1 MEQNKIN
8 WKVRFKNKVWLTSFI
23 ALIVSFVFTLLA
35 IFDVYPKVTQ
45 NTILHIVNQL
55 LEFLALIGVIVD
67 PTTEGLGD
75 SQRAL
80 SYNEPWHDEE
90 TPEELEEDE

>member
-1 MEQNKIN
+1 MKIN

-23 ALIVSFVFTLLA
+23 TLIVSFIYSMLNLF
-35 IFDVYPKVTQ
+35 
-45 NTILHIVNQL
+45 
-55 LEFLALIGVIVD
+55 GVIPTVAKNDVLQVINEVLMFLGLMGVVVD

-80 SYNEPWHDEE
+80 SYEEPWVDPPTDDNPNE
-90 TPEELEEDE
+90 

>member
-35 IFDVYPKVTQ
+35 MFDVYPKVTQ
-45 NTILHIVNQL
+45 NTILQIVNQL

-80 SYNEPWHDEE
+80 SYTEPWHDEE

>member
-1 MEQNKIN
+1 MESKKIN
-8 WKVRFKNKVWLTSFI
+8 WKVRFKNKVWLASFI

-35 IFDVYPKVTQ
+35 MFDIYPKVTQ
-45 NTILHIVNQL
+45 NTILQIVNQL

-80 SYNEPWHDEE
+80 SYEEPWRDEE
-90 TPEELEEDE
+90 SPEELEEDE

>member
-35 IFDVYPKVTQ
+35 MFDVYPKVTQ
-45 NTILHIVNQL
+45 NTILQIVNQL

-80 SYNEPWHDEE
+80 SYTEPWRDEE
-90 TPEELEEDE
+90 TLEELEEDE

>member
-1 MEQNKIN
+1 MEHNKIN
-8 WKVRFKNKVWLTSFI
+8 WKVRFKNKVWLASFI

-35 IFDVYPKVTQ
+35 MFDIYPKVTQ
-45 NTILHIVNQL
+45 NTILQVANQL

-67 PTTEGLGD
+67 PTTAGLCD

-80 SYNEPWHDEE
+80 SYEEPWRDEE
-90 TPEELEEDE
+90 SPDELEEDE